1 MQLQDKVAIITGA
14 ATGIGRAT
22 ALLFAKEGAS
32 VVVAD
37 INEDDAQ
44 RTVADIEDKG
54 GSARFVQTDVSEAE
68 DVQALMERSAEEMGG
83 IDVIVNNA
91 GAQRSGAV
99 TEFEESEWDLLMRVN
114 PRSCFLGAKYGVPYL
129 RERGGGSIVNVSS
142 LAGLKGGPGMTAYS
156 ASKGAIIAFTR
167 ALAEELAPD
176 NIRAN
181 SVCPG
186 WIDTPFNEP
195 AIEFMGGRAQ
205 QEEMVQQTVP
215 LKRQGTPEEI
225 APGILYL
232 ASNASSYVTDQE
244 LVTDGGLFLRR
255 VLVSNLCRF

>member
-1 MQLQDKVAIITGA
+1 MATRSKVAVITGA

-22 ALLFAKEGAS
+22 ALLFAREGAS
-32 VVVAD
+32 VIVAD
-37 INEDDAQ
+37 INESEAQ
-44 RTVADIEDKG
+44 RTVGDIEDEG
-54 GSARFVQTDVSEAE
+54 GGARFMRIDVSEAE
-68 DVQALMERSAEEMGG
+68 DVRALMEVAAEEMGG
-83 IDVIVNNA
+83 IDAIVNNA

-142 LAGLKGGPGMTAYS
+142 LAGLKGGSGMTAYS

-232 ASNASSYVTDQE
+232 ASDASSYVTGQE
-244 LVTDGGLFLRR
+244 LVIDGGF
-255 VLVSNLCRF
+255 F

>member
-215 LKRQGTPEEI
+215 LKRQGTSEEI

-232 ASNASSYVTDQE
+232 ASDASSYVTGQE
-244 LVTDGGLFLRR
+244 LVIDGGF
-255 VLVSNLCRF
+255 F

>member
-1 MQLQDKVAIITGA
+1 MQLEGKVAIITGA

-22 ALLFAKEGAS
+22 ALLFAEEGAS
-32 VVVAD
+32 VIIAD
-37 INEDDAQ
+37 VNEDDAQ
-44 RTVADIEDKG
+44 RTVANIEDEG
-54 GSARFVQTDVSEAE
+54 GSARFVQADVSEAE
-68 DVQALMERSAEEMGG
+68 DVQALMERAAEEMGG

-91 GAQRSGAV
+91 GAQRSGVV

-114 PRSCFLGAKYGVPYL
+114 PRSCFLGAKYGVPRL

-232 ASNASSYVTDQE
+232 ASDASSYVTGQE
-244 LVTDGGLFLRR
+244 LVIDGGF
-255 VLVSNLCRF
+255 F

>member
-1 MQLQDKVAIITGA
+1 MELQGKVAIITGA

-22 ALLFAKEGAS
+22 ALLFAREGAS

-44 RTVADIEDKG
+44 KTVADIEDEG
-54 GSARFVQTDVSEAE
+54 GSARFVRVDVSEAE
-68 DVQALMERSAEEMGG
+68 DVQALMERAAEEMGG

-99 TEFEESEWDLLMRVN
+99 TEFEEAEWDLLMRVN

-232 ASNASSYVTDQE
+232 ASDASSYVTGQE
-244 LVTDGGLFLRR
+244 LVIDGGF
-255 VLVSNLCRF
+255 F

>member
-1 MQLQDKVAIITGA
+1 MQLQGKVAIITGA

-22 ALLFAKEGAS
+22 ALLFAREGAS

-37 INEDDAQ
+37 INAYDAQ
-44 RTVADIEDKG
+44 RTVADIEDEG
-54 GSARFVQTDVSEAE
+54 ADARFVQTDVSQAE
-68 DVQALMERSAEEMGG
+68 DVQALMERTAEEMGG

-232 ASNASSYVTDQE
+232 ASDASSYVTGQE
-244 LVTDGGLFLRR
+244 LVIDGGF
-255 VLVSNLCRF
+255 F

>member
-1 MQLQDKVAIITGA
+1 MQLEGKVAIITGA

-22 ALLFAKEGAS
+22 AVLFAREGAS

-44 RTVADIEDKG
+44 RTVADIKDEG

-68 DVQALMERSAEEMGG
+68 DVRTLMEKAAEEIGG

-114 PRSCFLGAKYGVPYL
+114 PRSCFLGAKYSVPYL

-167 ALAEELAPD
+167 ALAGELAPD

-232 ASNASSYVTDQE
+232 ASDASSYVTGQE
-244 LVTDGGLFLRR
+244 LVIDVGF
-255 VLVSNLCRF
+255 F

>member
-1 MQLQDKVAIITGA
+1 MQLEGKVAIITGA

-22 ALLFAKEGAS
+22 ALLFAGEGAS
-32 VVVAD
+32 VVIAD
-37 INEDDAQ
+37 VNEDDAQ
-44 RTVADIEDKG
+44 RTVANIEDEG
-54 GSARFVQTDVSEAE
+54 GSARFVQADVSEAE
-68 DVQALMERSAEEMGG
+68 DVQALMERAGEEMGG

-114 PRSCFLGAKYGVPYL
+114 PRSCFLGAKYGVPHL

-232 ASNASSYVTDQE
+232 ASDASSYVTGQE
-244 LVTDGGLFLRR
+244 LVIDGGF
-255 VLVSNLCRF
+255 F

>member
-1 MQLQDKVAIITGA
+1 MQLEGKVAIITGA

-22 ALLFAKEGAS
+22 ALLFAGEGAS
-32 VVVAD
+32 VVIAD
-37 INEDDAQ
+37 VNEDDAQ
-44 RTVADIEDKG
+44 RTVANIEDEG
-54 GSARFVQTDVSEAE
+54 GSARFVQADVSEAQ
-68 DVQALMERSAEEMGG
+68 DVQALMERAGEEMGG

-114 PRSCFLGAKYGVPYL
+114 PRSCFLGAKYGVPHL

-176 NIRAN
+176 KIRAN

-232 ASNASSYVTDQE
+232 ASDASSYVTGQE
-244 LVTDGGLFLRR
+244 LVIDGGF
-255 VLVSNLCRF
+255 F

>member
-1 MQLQDKVAIITGA
+1 MQLEGKVAIITGA

-22 ALLFAKEGAS
+22 ALLFAGEGAS
-32 VVVAD
+32 VVIAD
-37 INEDDAQ
+37 VNEDDAQ
-44 RTVADIEDKG
+44 RTVANIEDEG
-54 GSARFVQTDVSEAE
+54 GSARFVQADVSEAE
-68 DVQALMERSAEEMGG
+68 EVQALMKRAAEEMGG

-114 PRSCFLGAKYGVPYL
+114 PRSCFLGAKYGVPRL

-232 ASNASSYVTDQE
+232 ASDASSYVTGQE
-244 LVTDGGLFLRR
+244 LVIDGGF
-255 VLVSNLCRF
+255 F

>member
-1 MQLQDKVAIITGA
+1 MQLEGKVAIITGA

-22 ALLFAKEGAS
+22 ALLFAGEGAS
-32 VVVAD
+32 VVIAD
-37 INEDDAQ
+37 VNEDDAQ
-44 RTVADIEDKG
+44 RTVANIEDEG
-54 GSARFVQTDVSEAE
+54 GSARFVQADVSEAE
-68 DVQALMERSAEEMGG
+68 DVQALMERAAEEMGG

-114 PRSCFLGAKYGVPYL
+114 PRSCFLGAKYGVPHL

-205 QEEMVQQTVP
+205 QEDMVQQTVP

-232 ASNASSYVTDQE
+232 ASDASSYVTGQE
-244 LVTDGGLFLRR
+244 LVIDGGF
-255 VLVSNLCRF
+255 C

>member
-68 DVQALMERSAEEMGG
+68 GVQALMERSAEEMGG

-232 ASNASSYVTDQE
+232 ASDASSYVTGQE
-244 LVTDGGLFLRR
+244 LVIDGGF
-255 VLVSNLCRF
+255 F

>member
-68 DVQALMERSAEEMGG
+68 GVQALMERSAEEMDG

-215 LKRQGTPEEI
+215 LKRQGRPEEI

-232 ASNASSYVTDQE
+232 ASDASSYVTGQE
-244 LVTDGGLFLRR
+244 LVIDGGF
-255 VLVSNLCRF
+255 F

>member
-1 MQLQDKVAIITGA
+1 MQLEGKVAIITGA

-22 ALLFAKEGAS
+22 ALLFAREGAS
-32 VVVAD
+32 VVIAD
-37 INEDDAQ
+37 VNEDDAQ
-44 RTVADIEDKG
+44 RTVANIEDEG
-54 GSARFVQTDVSEAE
+54 GSARFVQADVSEAE
-68 DVQALMERSAEEMGG
+68 DVQALMERAAEEMGG

-114 PRSCFLGAKYGVPYL
+114 PRSCFLGAKYGVPHL

-232 ASNASSYVTDQE
+232 ASDASSYVTGQE
-244 LVTDGGLFLRR
+244 LVIDGGF
-255 VLVSNLCRF
+255 F

>member
-1 MQLQDKVAIITGA
+1 MQLQGKVAIITGA

-22 ALLFAKEGAS
+22 ALLFAREGAS

-37 INEDDAQ
+37 VNEDDAQ
-44 RTVADIEDKG
+44 RTVADIEDEG
-54 GSARFVQTDVSEAE
+54 GGARFVRTDVSEAE
-68 DVQALMERSAEEMGG
+68 DVRALMERAAEEMGG

-91 GAQRSGAV
+91 GAQRSGGV

-129 RERGGGSIVNVSS
+129 RERGGGSIVNISS

-232 ASNASSYVTDQE
+232 ASDASSYVTGQE
-244 LVTDGGLFLRR
+244 LIIDGGF
-255 VLVSNLCRF
+255 F

>member
-1 MQLQDKVAIITGA
+1 MQLEGKVAIITGA

-22 ALLFAKEGAS
+22 ALLFAEEGAS
-32 VVVAD
+32 VIIAD
-37 INEDDAQ
+37 VNEDDAQ
-44 RTVADIEDKG
+44 RTVANIEDEG
-54 GSARFVQTDVSEAE
+54 GSARFVQADVSEAE
-68 DVQALMERSAEEMGG
+68 DVQALMERAAEEMGG

-91 GAQRSGAV
+91 GAQRSGVV

-114 PRSCFLGAKYGVPYL
+114 PRSCFLGAKYGVPCL

-176 NIRAN
+176 NIRAY

-232 ASNASSYVTDQE
+232 ASDASSYVTGQE
-244 LVTDGGLFLRR
+244 LVIDGGF
-255 VLVSNLCRF
+255 F

>member
-68 DVQALMERSAEEMGG
+68 GVQALMERSAEEMGG

-215 LKRQGTPEEI
+215 LKRQGRPEEI

-232 ASNASSYVTDQE
+232 ASDASSYVTGQE
-244 LVTDGGLFLRR
+244 LVIDGGF
-255 VLVSNLCRF
+255 F

>member
-1 MQLQDKVAIITGA
+1 MQLEGKVAIVTGA
-14 ATGIGRAT
+14 ATNIGRET
-22 ALLFAKEGAS
+22 ALLFAREGAR
-32 VVVAD
+32 VIVAD
-37 INEDDAQ
+37 LNEEDAQ
-44 RTVADIEDKG
+44 STVADIGDANGE
-54 GSARFVQTDVSEAE
+54 AQFVRTDVSEAE
-68 DVQALMERSAEEMGG
+68 DMRALMAAAEKMGG
-83 IDVIVNNA
+83 IDIIVNNA
-91 GAQRSGAV
+91 GAQRSGAI
-99 TEFEESEWDLLMRVN
+99 TDFDESEWDLLMRVN

-232 ASNASSYVTDQE
+232 ASDASSYVTGQE
-244 LVTDGGLFLRR
+244 LVIDGGF
-255 VLVSNLCRF
+255 F

>member
-37 INEDDAQ
+37 INEDDAR

-232 ASNASSYVTDQE
+232 ASDASSYATGQE
-244 LVTDGGLFLRR
+244 LVIDGGF
-255 VLVSNLCRF
+255 F